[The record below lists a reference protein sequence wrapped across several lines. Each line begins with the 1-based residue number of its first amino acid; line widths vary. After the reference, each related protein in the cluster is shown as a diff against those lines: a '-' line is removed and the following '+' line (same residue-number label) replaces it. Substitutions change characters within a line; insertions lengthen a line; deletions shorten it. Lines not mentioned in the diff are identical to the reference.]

1 MSSRTIINLLLL
13 LAIVILGLVARY
25 EPGIEAPAEPGSITD
40 ITASQVHR
48 IHINRPIRNDLVFVK
63 QSDKHWVM
71 EGRTSVPADS
81 FKIRALA
88 RLAEQKPVRSYPIDE
103 MKLADLQLDPPY
115 ASVIINNTAI
125 EFGILEPIDDLRYV
139 RVNDKV
145 HLIPDSHLQLME
157 TGFSQFVRPRLFGED
172 QTINAIQLPDL
183 LVRKTTKGW
192 ETQPPQSASTD
203 DLAKFIATWQQ
214 ASSLHIQPASTEL
227 NGEVV
232 ETRFSNNAT
241 PVRLLI
247 VARDPELILARP
259 DYGIQYRMGIPGE
272 VMLTLDAAPAA
283 ARD

>member
-1 MSSRTIINLLLL
+1 MSTRSIINLILL
-13 LAIVILGLVARY
+13 LAIVILSLVARY
-25 EPGIEAPAEPGSITD
+25 EPGIEAPTEPDSITG

-71 EGRTSVPADS
+71 EGPTSVPADS

-88 RLAEQKPVRSYPIDE
+88 RLAEQKPVRSYTIDE
-103 MKLADLQLDPPY
+103 MKLVDLQLDPPY

-183 LVRKTTKGW
+183 LVSKTTRGW
-192 ETQPPQSASTD
+192 ETQPPQSVSTD
-203 DLAKFIATWQQ
+203 DLVKFIASWQQ

-227 NGEVV
+227 DGEVV

-247 VARDPELILARP
+247 VARDPVLILARP
-259 DYGIQYRMGIPGE
+259 DYGIQYRLGVPGE
-272 VMLTLDAAPAA
+272 ALLSLDAAAA
-283 ARD
+283 AAGD